1 MRDGPQLTRSQ
12 YQAVHAV
19 GHSVLVSAAAGTGK
33 THVLAERC
41 AHLVCAA
48 RPPCDVDRLL
58 VVTFTEAAAAEMRER
73 IGLTIRQRL
82 EARPNDGRLRR
93 QLALLDAAT
102 ITTIHAFCLQLVRR
116 WFARLDLDPNVEV
129 IDADEADL
137 IRHETLESLFG
148 DLYERSGEDETAAG
162 FRRLVDVYGM
172 GRDQR
177 IARMV
182 LDLHAFAQSLPDP
195 SAWLQESCR
204 RITLGDASDL
214 PAEMVG
220 LRREILLGRIE
231 MLGDAGVAE
240 ADLVGKLYPAGQA
253 YGNRIDRL
261 VKELRGWW
269 KVVRDAEN
277 EAAIDEVLDAIASYK
292 DERVASVRGLDD
304 RAKQERDAAREMSES
319 VRKRFVSE
327 LQRRAGVFKSEF
339 IVEGLDRIGPH
350 VAALAELTRAFGERY
365 RAVKQAEGRVDFGDL
380 ERFALDLLSADEA
393 GSTPSEA
400 ALQVQD
406 QFDHVL
412 VDEFQ
417 DVNPVQDAILRLV
430 SRETDAGR
438 DDNLFAV
445 GDVKQSIYR
454 FRLAEPD
461 IFIRRAETFVPG
473 KKGGRRSEPTGPG
486 QLIWLQENF
495 RSRGEVLE
503 AVNAVFQRIMKPQL
517 SGLAYDERARLRPG
531 APYPDRLEYGFGRP
545 AAELHLIE
553 KEIDDVS
560 SEEEESEDAEA
571 DASVL
576 GWDAVEREAL
586 LAGQRILEL
595 TGKAD
600 GHEPMM
606 VCDKNPDPQGPPL
619 CPRPIEL
626 RDIVILLRATKGKAN
641 HFERVLRNMGVAV
654 YADLSTGYFTSLE
667 VQDVL
672 SLLHVIDNARQDIP
686 LAAVLRSPLL
696 DPALTESQ
704 LVEIR
709 LHAPDLPFHEV
720 VRRYADDGTD
730 DEIRRRL
737 RDLFDRLDDWR
748 GRLRRQPLSDV
759 LWQIMTETG
768 YWAYVGGLRNG
779 LQRRANL
786 VRLHERARQFA
797 RFARQGLHRF
807 LRFIEQLDRRGR
819 DFGVAPAVSEAENVV
834 RIMSIHRSKGLE
846 FPVVILPDLGKRFN
860 LEDARRTMQFDRK
873 RFIGLPVVDLDL
885 GVRYP
890 TLSSLGVADE
900 IGRQIRAEEM
910 RILYVAMTRARE
922 HLILIGTMPLAD
934 LERQRERGRSAR
946 DGVRLVDLAGATAPL
961 DWLAPAVASM
971 PDDLADWP
979 SAERPP
985 TPCRSLFA
993 VIAHGVEAVRGWSSP
1008 DQVSKAE
1015 AVSLERFADLKPVDA
1030 ECTDLDD
1037 AKAEAVT
1044 KRITEPYRHASL
1056 GTVPAVVAASEMK
1069 RRFAGDHER
1078 DERRPPLQV
1087 ARSMLRLP
1095 RFAIEAEAEGPAM
1108 TPAERGT
1115 LMHLVLQHLDLGK
1128 PCDVQGIAQQVD
1140 DMVARGL
1147 LSGDERRS
1155 LSLES
1160 LAWLFTTE
1168 LGQRLLQTPDRVQRE
1183 VPFVLGI
1190 PPDRVVPDLACES
1203 GDDEVVLVRGM
1214 IDCVLRVD
1222 EGDEVIDFKTDAI
1235 GRDELSGRVD
1245 LYRPQ
1250 IQIYAE
1256 AVQRIWQ
1263 RPVARSWLAFLTVQ
1277 EIVEVHA
1284 AEG

>member
-1 MRDGPQLTRSQ
+1 MRDGPQLTSSQ
-12 YQAVHAV
+12 RQAVHAV

-41 AHLVCAA
+41 AHLVCDAKS
-48 RPPCDVDRLL
+48 PCDVDRLL

-73 IGLTIRQRL
+73 IGLTIRRRL
-82 EARPNDGRLRR
+82 EAKPNDGRLRR

-116 WFARLDLDPNVEV
+116 WFARLDLDPDVEV

-137 IRHETLESLFG
+137 IRQETLESLFA
-148 DLYERSGEDETAAG
+148 DLYERCGEDETAAG

-182 LDLHAFAQSLPDP
+182 LDLHTFVQSLPDP
-195 SAWLQESCR
+195 SAWLREACS
-204 RITLGDASDL
+204 RITPGDASDL
-214 PAEMVG
+214 PAEMAG

-231 MLGDAGVAE
+231 MLGDAAVAE
-240 ADLVGKLYPAGQA
+240 VDLVGKLYPAGQA
-253 YGNRIDRL
+253 YAHRIDRL

-269 KVVRDAEN
+269 KRVRDAED
-277 EAAIDEVLDAIASYK
+277 EGAIDEVVNAIAIYK
-292 DERVASVRGLDD
+292 DDRVASARGLDD
-304 RAKQERDAAREMSES
+304 RAKQERDAAREMSDT
-319 VRKRFVSE
+319 VQKRFVSE
-327 LQRRAGVFKSEF
+327 LQRRAGVFRSQS
-339 IVEGLDRIGPH
+339 IVDGLGRIGPH
-350 VAALAELTRAFGERY
+350 VAALAELTSEFGQRY
-365 RAVKQAEGRVDFGDL
+365 QAVKQAEGRVDFGDL
-380 ERFALDLLSADEA
+380 ERFALDLLSADAA

-406 QFDHVL
+406 QFDYVL

-461 IFIRRAETFVPG
+461 LFVHRAEAFAPD
-473 KKGGRRSEPTGPG
+473 KDAGRRSKPTGPSR
-486 QLIWLQENF
+486 LIWLQENF

-503 AVNAVFQRIMKPQL
+503 AVNAVFERIMRPQF
-517 SGLAYDERARLRPG
+517 SGLAYDERARLKPG
-531 APYPDRLEYGFGRP
+531 APYPDDLDRGFGRP

-553 KEIDDVS
+553 KEIDDVPPDADDA
-560 SEEEESEDAEA
+560 EDAEA

-600 GHEPMM
+600 GHEPAM

-619 CPRPIEL
+619 RPRPIEL
-626 RDIVILLRATKGKAN
+626 RDIVILLRATTGKAN

-704 LVEIR
+704 MVEIR
-709 LHAPDLPFHEV
+709 LHAPGVPFHEAV
-720 VRRYADDGTD
+720 QRYADDGTD

-737 RDLFDRLDDWR
+737 RDLFERLDGWR

-846 FPVVILPDLGKRFN
+846 FPVVILPDLGKQFN
-860 LEDARRTMQFDRK
+860 LEDTRRTMLFDRK
-873 RFIGLPVVDLDL
+873 RFLGLPVVDLDL

-890 TLSSLGVADE
+890 TLSSLAVADE

-922 HLILIGTMPLAD
+922 HLILIGTTPLAG

-961 DWLAPAVASM
+961 DWLVPAVASM

-985 TPCRSLFA
+985 TSCSSLFA
-993 VIAHGVEAVRGWSSP
+993 VIAHDVEAVRGWSSP
-1008 DQVSKAE
+1008 EQASKAE
-1015 AVSLERFADLKPVDA
+1015 TASLRPFADLEPADA
-1030 ECTDLDD
+1030 ERTDPRD
-1037 AKAEAVT
+1037 AKAEAVI
-1044 KRITEPYRHASL
+1044 KRITQPYRHASL
-1056 GTVPAVVAASEMK
+1056 GTIPAVVAASEMK

-1078 DERRPPLQV
+1078 DERRPPLQY
-1087 ARSMLRLP
+1087 APPTLHLP
-1095 RFAIEAEAEGPAM
+1095 RFAVEAEADAPAV

-1140 DMVARGL
+1140 EMVTRGL
-1147 LSGDERRS
+1147 LSEPEKRS

-1168 LGQRLLQTPDRVQRE
+1168 LGQRLLRTPDRVQRE

-1190 PPDRVVPDLACES
+1190 PPDRVVPGLERES
-1203 GDDEVVLVRGM
+1203 DGDEVVLVRGM
-1214 IDCVLRVD
+1214 IDCVLRAD

-1235 GRDELSGRVD
+1235 TRDQLSDRVD
-1245 LYRPQ
+1245 QYRPQ
-1250 IQIYAE
+1250 IEIYAE
-1256 AVQRIWQ
+1256 AVRRIWQ
-1263 RPVARSWLAFLTVQ
+1263 RPVTRSWLAFLTVP
-1277 EIVEVHA
+1277 ETVEVHV